1 MDDIVIGQCDF
12 HPYSSFDRIVKKVQ
26 TMDEGKCA
34 DWRSEK
40 YGKTDFDRLRYFLCG
55 AYMCCKDID
64 STNWFEH
71 WPDDIRLYV
80 AQAYS
85 MIQAWNRSNKL
96 NKINPEPEEIAAN
109 EKEMDVSAVN
119 KLGWR
124 FLLEALKKEEENGI

>member
-1 MDDIVIGQCDF
+1 MD
-12 HPYSSFDRIVKKVQ
+12 
-26 TMDEGKCA
+26 
-34 DWRSEK
+34 
-40 YGKTDFDRLRYFLCG
+40 GKTDFDRLRYYLCE
-55 AYMCCKDID
+55 AYLCCKDID

-71 WPDDIRLYV
+71 WPDDIRIYV

-85 MIQAWNRSNKL
+85 MIQAWNRANKL

-109 EKEMDVSAVN
+109 ERQMDVSAVN